1 MGIRSGRVAFKVISH
16 TPVSS
21 SVRDS
26 TDDKTET
33 WTHVKCAKAER
44 IKAKARA
51 VFESCMAYDVTKKPT
66 TAVSYID
73 FQRVHGGYQ
82 FGRKERTT
90 VTPPSPCGR
99 FSKPESS
106 VDQTLSRNTNTNTIG
121 ASTKKNRSFS
131 PGARSRANPKGVVRM
146 RCGEI
151 HRSYNNTCASSQM
164 RFGRDKKVQP
174 TNRFATIF
182 GD

>member
-33 WTHVKCAKAER
+33 WTQVKCAKAER

-51 VFESCMAYDVTKKPT
+51 VFESCLAYDVVKKPT
-66 TAVSYID
+66 TAVSYSVSD

-90 VTPPSPCGR
+90 ATPPSPCDR
-99 FSKPESS
+99 FSKPESIAAS
-106 VDQTLSRNTNTNTIG
+106 VDQTVSRNTNTT
-121 ASTKKNRSFS
+121 
-131 PGARSRANPKGVVRM
+131 
-146 RCGEI
+146 
-151 HRSYNNTCASSQM
+151 
-164 RFGRDKKVQP
+164 
-174 TNRFATIF
+174 
-182 GD
+182 